1 MRFTLGI
8 MRFTLGILIIMYFY
22 VNYLKKNL
30 SIVYM
35 NYKCECCNV
44 SFNTPSDQRRHLL
57 TSKHIKNAETKT
69 PNDYETEIFNLKH
82 EYENELMKMKHEM
95 EIMKK
100 DHQIELLQVKNEM
113 YEKFLNMKQEPKNET
128 TTTQQ
133 EPQQS
138 PQETESD
145 IDGREFYKIVND
157 IKEEVELCESIV
169 FKKDNKEYDQERSI
183 FNLESDNLNEE
194 HFKLYPLF
202 CDLMKAKGE
211 NEPMDMFMNYLE
223 DYIQPEDYKISP
235 NIKTTDRIYFV
246 KTSNTWYT
254 EVESNN
260 HIEDLMRTI
269 TNKFN
274 EFSQSVFIPIRDKYK
289 TETTPPLAIM
299 NMSWW
304 IRRCITTESVI
315 KKLVKNKKDS
325 MK

>member
-1 MRFTLGI
+1 
-8 MRFTLGILIIMYFY
+8 
-22 VNYLKKNL
+22 
-30 SIVYM
+30 
-35 NYKCECCNV
+35 
-44 SFNTPSDQRRHLL
+44 
-57 TSKHIKNAETKT
+57 
-69 PNDYETEIFNLKH
+69 
-82 EYENELMKMKHEM
+82 
-95 EIMKK
+95 
-100 DHQIELLQVKNEM
+100 
-113 YEKFLNMKQEPKNET
+113 
-128 TTTQQ
+128 
-133 EPQQS
+133 
-138 PQETESD
+138 
-145 IDGREFYKIVND
+145 VND